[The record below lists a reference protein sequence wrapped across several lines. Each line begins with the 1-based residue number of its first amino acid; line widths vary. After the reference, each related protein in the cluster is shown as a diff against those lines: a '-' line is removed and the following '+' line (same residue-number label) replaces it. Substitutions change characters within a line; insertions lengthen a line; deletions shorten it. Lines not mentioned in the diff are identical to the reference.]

1 MDPNFTTSKPIKDT
15 VSCILCNAVIR
26 YRQKDKNKYLNH
38 MRRDHGAFYNIN
50 LILIINL
57 LGKDSL
63 KLIQQ
68 IYREKHQLKGSG
80 CASEVETRESA
91 VQTEPITTFDAE
103 VQTNLVDDQERKLSD
118 AEFLNDIQS
127 FVRNIQMKTKHVTD
141 NQGMEESDISF
152 SSNDISDDEDLYV
165 PSDLELDEALPSS
178 TSNSNQEIKIKEEKI
193 DFFIPPDPS
202 LDPIDVMLDGED
214 FNILDVTSEDFV
226 MTAAGPRPIEDYSDF
241 VPGAV
246 IPPQYN
252 PNEVI
257 ESRSEDIERDS
268 ESEQKRERQ
277 AAANF
282 GYDLGGGRS
291 KSKEKDQV
299 YMYLKEESQYFKNT
313 RNELSNSSLD
323 RAEKFSPA
331 DDTLPVGW
339 RWRIFT
345 RKNGRVDYEYLSP
358 EMKVL
363 RSRVGVVE
371 YMKAMGGYS
380 DVELSR
386 VLPVRIKKEKL

>member
-1 MDPNFTTSKPIKDT
+1 
-15 VSCILCNAVIR
+15 
-26 YRQKDKNKYLNH
+26 

-50 LILIINL
+50 LLLMINL
-57 LGKDSL
+57 LGKDSQ

-80 CASEVETRESA
+80 SANEVETRESA
-91 VQTEPITTFDAE
+91 VQTEPIITFDAE
-103 VQTNLVDDQERKLSD
+103 VQKNLVDDQERKLTD

-127 FVRNIQMKTKHVTD
+127 FVRNIQMKTKHTTD
-141 NQGMEESDISF
+141 NQDMEESDISF

-178 TSNSNQEIKIKEEKI
+178 ASNSNQDIKIKEEKI

-202 LDPIDVMLDGED
+202 LDPIDVLLDGED

-257 ESRSEDIERDS
+257 ESRSEDIDRDS
-268 ESEQKRERQ
+268 EDRESGKRRERQ
-277 AAANF
+277 AAAKF
-282 GYDLGGGRS
+282 GHDLGGGRS
-291 KSKEKDQV
+291 KNNVKDQV
-299 YMYLKEESQYFKNT
+299 YRYLKEESQYFKNT
-313 RNELSNSSLD
+313 KNEISHSSLD

-331 DDTLPVGW
+331 DDTLPAGW